1 MAERLIEIE
10 AEDEYVAP
18 KSELLDDHGE
28 GPLEAKKASPKMKKK
43 RKFVTTVI

>member
-43 RKFVTTVI
+43 RKLVTTAI